1 MALTAKQEQ
10 FAKNVGLRGM
20 NQSEAYSAAYD
31 ASKMTP
37 ESIAT
42 AASRLVADANVSSR
56 INVLRERATAA
67 AVKKTGYT
75 LADAIDEADVAAREG
90 LALGQVSATVAA
102 VKLKAQLA
110 GHLVEK
116 KEIRTGALEE
126 VDLEKLAL
134 MREQAEREIKAA
146 EDAAS
151 VVGEVPAPPA
161 PQRRVIG

>member
-10 FAKNVGLRGM
+10 FAKAVALDGM
-20 NQSEAYSAAYD
+20 NLSDAYAKAYD
-31 ASKMTP
+31 TARMLPKTASDN
-37 ESIAT
+37 
-42 AASRLVADANVSSR
+42 ASRLAAEPAVAER

-75 LADAIDEADVAAREG
+75 LADAIEEADTAAREG

-116 KEIRTGALEE
+116 KEIRTGQLEDT
-126 VDLEKLAL
+126 DLAKLAA
-134 MREQAEREIKAA
+134 MKAQAEADLKAA

-151 VVGEVPAPPA
+151 VVGEVPTPAAPV
-161 PQRRVIG
+161 RRAIG